1 MKITNLAIT
10 TIITLSIGATSGLAE
25 DKKVLLK
32 VPTAYTTNLVGLGT
46 PLVSFKKT
54 VESISSTIKV
64 KIYEPNKL
72 IAPFEIL
79 DAVSDGKVNAGWAYA
94 GYWKGK
100 IPSAAIFSAVPF
112 GPEAPEFIAWMYKGN
127 GLKLYQKMYD
137 TAKYN
142 VHVLPCSISSPE
154 TAGWFTKEING
165 PEDFK
170 GLKMRFA
177 GLGGDVLTKLG
188 TSVSL
193 LPGGELFS
201 ALEKGVLDATEFS
214 MPAVDQKL
222 GFSKI
227 AKYNYFPGWHQ
238 QATFFELL
246 INKDTWNGMSA
257 QQQSAV
263 STTCEANITDSLAES
278 EAIQGA
284 VIKKNIKERGVIVK
298 KLSPETLKALRGAW
312 EEALVDLRKD
322 PEFDAVWKD
331 LSEFRANYK
340 YWNDL
345 AFLPRN

>member
-1 MKITNLAIT
+1 MKITNLAIASV
-10 TIITLSIGATSGLAE
+10 ITASITATSSLAE
-25 DKKVLLK
+25 DKNILLK
-32 VPTAYTTNLVGLGT
+32 VPTAFSTNLVGLGT
-46 PLVSFKKT
+46 PLPVFKEV
-54 VESISSTIKV
+54 VESMSSTIKV
-64 KIYEPNKL
+64 KIYEPDKL

-79 DAVSDGKVNAGWAYA
+79 DAVSDGKVNAGWSYA

-100 IPSAAIFSAVPF
+100 LPSAAIFSAVPF

-137 TAKYN
+137 DAKYN

-154 TAGWFTKEING
+154 TAGWFKKEING
-165 PEDFK
+165 PEDFN

-201 ALEKGVLDATEFS
+201 GLEKGVIDATEFS
-214 MPAVDQKL
+214 MPVVDQRM

-246 INKDTWNGMSA
+246 INKETWNSMST
-257 QQQSAV
+257 QQQSVVA
-263 STTCEANITDSLAES
+263 TTCQANITDSLAES

-284 VIKKNIKERGVIVK
+284 VIKKNIEERGVIVK
-298 KLSPETLKALRGAW
+298 KLSPETLTALRGAW
-312 EEALVDLRKD
+312 NEALVDLKKD
-322 PEFDAVWKD
+322 PGFDLVWKD
-331 LSEFRANYK
+331 LEEFRASYK

-345 AFLPRN
+345 AFLPKN